1 MIVKCIK
8 NICELSLWN
17 EGKNLNYS
25 KQQQWIEL
33 SPPASNWQMKGFL
46 CENLMMLSIFSAQI
60 ENCVMSDVIVVR
72 GKKENSREMNLKA
85 SIIQRYKKLYWILI
99 KFENQFDLNGTL
111 LFTDATFDENCNFF
125 HKKVMK
131 LNGWRPWKSFFFSLP
146 V

>member
-1 MIVKCIK
+1 
-8 NICELSLWN
+8 
-17 EGKNLNYS
+17 
-25 KQQQWIEL
+25 
-33 SPPASNWQMKGFL
+33 
-46 CENLMMLSIFSAQI
+46 MLSIFSAQI

-131 LNGWRPWKSFFFSLP
+131 LNG
-146 V
+146 